1 MNLIQGN
8 ENKINP
14 TSLKYW
20 KNGQN
25 YKYEKAFSDRGSGFV
40 VERKGKLIF
49 PS

>member
-25 YKYEKAFSDRGSGFV
+25 YKYEKVSRYLGSKFGV
-40 VERKGKLIF
+40 V
-49 PS
+49 